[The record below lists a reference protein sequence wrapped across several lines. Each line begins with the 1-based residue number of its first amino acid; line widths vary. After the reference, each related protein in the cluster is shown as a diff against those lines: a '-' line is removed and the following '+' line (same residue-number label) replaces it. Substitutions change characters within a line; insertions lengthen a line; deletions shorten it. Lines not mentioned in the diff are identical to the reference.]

1 MTEPVARQ
9 LGSTGRVLAWLA
21 RVAQFV
27 AVIAMIVMTVI
38 IGWQIFGRFVLND
51 TPKWS
56 EQLAGII
63 MVYLMLIG
71 GAVAVWENRHIALDV
86 LLNALPAGGQRV
98 VRLLIYALLALF
110 GAMMVVYGIEMA
122 GIVRAWTVPTLG
134 VSKSVNYWA
143 FPVAGAL
150 ICAFSLAF
158 IVYLLRGGEMDE
170 DRE

>member
-1 MTEPVARQ
+1 MIDDKARL
-9 LGSTGRVLAWLA
+9 LGPAGRWLSLLAQA
-21 RVAQFV
+21 AQFV
-27 AVIAMIVMTVI
+27 AVVAMVVMTVI

-86 LLNALPAGGQRV
+86 LLNTLAPASQRRVRIVIHALIA
-98 VRLLIYALLALF
+98 IF
-110 GAMMVVYGIEMA
+110 GMMMVAYGVRMA
-122 GIVRAWTVPTLG
+122 GIVEAWTIPTLG
-134 VSKSVNYWA
+134 VSQSLNYWA

-150 ICAFSLAF
+150 IALFALAT
-158 IVYLLRGGEMDE
+158 IVVLLRGGGDGQ
-170 DRE
+170 